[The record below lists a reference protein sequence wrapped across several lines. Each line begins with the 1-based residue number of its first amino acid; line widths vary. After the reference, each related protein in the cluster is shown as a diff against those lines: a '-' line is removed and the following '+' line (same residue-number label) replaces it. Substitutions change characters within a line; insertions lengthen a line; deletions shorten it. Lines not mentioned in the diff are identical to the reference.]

1 MEVFLNQDMLITI
14 LEVIFVVAAAVQIFF
29 YLYFYLRVAVYRQK
43 EGKMHTPPVSVI
55 IAARNEYKN
64 LSLHLPSILEQDY
77 PDFEVVVV
85 NDGSWDETE
94 ILLEEFQKRYT
105 NLKVVVRPANDFYDA
120 GKKLAITLGI
130 KGAKHERLLFT
141 DADCRPVSRKW
152 IQSMVA
158 QAQGDTLV
166 LGYSPYTKAKGFL
179 NRVIRADAYLTAMN
193 YMGFALAG
201 IPYMGVGRNLSYSKT
216 TFFKIGGFR
225 RHYSIASGDDDLF
238 VNEVA
243 NKTNTVVCLEKNGVV
258 ESLPEPNWKLF
269 WRQKRRHLYTGR
281 RYKRVHKM
289 LLVLQPVSYL
299 MLMVASILLL
309 VFHTWLYIVIVTLS
323 FRVLL
328 QFFIFRRSSQRLGQA
343 DLLVFIP
350 LLEIFVVIMNGFI
363 HIANASA
370 KPNKWKN

>member
-1 MEVFLNQDMLITI
+1 MEVFLNQDMLITVLQI
-14 LEVIFVVAAAVQIFF
+14 IFVIAAVIQIFF
-29 YLYFYLRVAVYRQK
+29 YLYFYLRVAIYRRKEAKVY
-43 EGKMHTPPVSVI
+43 TPPVSVI
-55 IAARNEYKN
+55 IAARNEYDN

-94 ILLEEFQKRYT
+94 ILLEEFQKRYS
-105 NLKVVVRPANDFYDA
+105 NLKIVIRPANEFYDA

-141 DADCRPVSRKW
+141 DADCRPVSRQW

-158 QAQGDTLV
+158 QAQDETLV
-166 LGYSPYTKAKGFL
+166 LGYSPYAKKKGFL

-193 YMGFALAG
+193 YMGLALAG

-216 TFFKIGGFR
+216 SFFKIGGFR
-225 RHYSIASGDDDLF
+225 SHYSIASGDDDLF

-258 ESLPEPNWKLF
+258 ESLPESKWNLF
-269 WRQKRRHLYTGR
+269 WRQKRRHLYTSR
-281 RYKRVHKM
+281 RYKGVHKF
-289 LLVLQPVSYL
+289 LLILQPVSYL
-299 MLMVASILLL
+299 VFTASAILLL
-309 VFHTWLYIVIVTLS
+309 VFHKWLYIVIVALC

-343 DLLVFIP
+343 DLLIFIP
-350 LLEIFVVIMNGFI
+350 LLELFVIMMNGFI
-363 HIANASA
+363 HIANVSA